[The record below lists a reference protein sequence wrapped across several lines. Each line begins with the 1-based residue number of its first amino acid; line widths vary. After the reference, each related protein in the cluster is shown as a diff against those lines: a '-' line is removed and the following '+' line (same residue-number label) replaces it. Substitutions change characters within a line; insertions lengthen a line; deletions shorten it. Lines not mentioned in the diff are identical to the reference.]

1 MGILD
6 YGEIAVALKQY
17 NSQILPIFSWN
28 AGFNAKLWIHSWPFE
43 DIIMMVMPGQDK
55 EKQKWSEDW
64 GKKTGMEKKIV
75 CIRTIQSSNFYRCFL
90 FAWDS
95 LLLMLFLMFL
105 FSCAFLHQLCSKIF
119 LCVHAN
125 PHIFLDLVQWKNSFF
140 PLRVKTHQYS
150 SYSLS
155 RPMENVLLRLNR
167 PE

>member
-1 MGILD
+1 MPTSMPSC
-6 YGEIAVALKQY
+6 Q
-17 NSQILPIFSWN
+17 
-28 AGFNAKLWIHSWPFE
+28 IHSWPFA

-64 GKKTGMEKKIV
+64 GEKDVGWKKKIV
-75 CIRTIQSSNFYRCFL
+75 CIVDTIQSSNFYRCFL

-105 FSCAFLHQLCSKIF
+105 FFLCAFLHQLCSKLF
-119 LCVHAN
+119 FMCPYCKPSYLFRFSAVEEL
-125 PHIFLDLVQWKNSFF
+125 FFFF